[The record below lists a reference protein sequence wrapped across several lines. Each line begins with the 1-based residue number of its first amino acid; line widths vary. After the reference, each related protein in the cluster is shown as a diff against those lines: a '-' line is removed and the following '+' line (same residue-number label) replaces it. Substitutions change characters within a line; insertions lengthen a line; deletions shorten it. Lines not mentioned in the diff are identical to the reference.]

1 MRASTTTLDDMS
13 SDAPDATSGT
23 DTSVSNTPVDIKPRS
38 RDVTD
43 GMQKAPSRSMLRAI
57 GMGDADWEKPQVAIA
72 SSWNEVTPCNM
83 TLRKL
88 AEHAKAGVNE
98 AGGFGM
104 EFGTITVS
112 DGISMGH
119 EGMRASLVSREVITD
134 SVETVMHAERLDG
147 FVGLAG
153 CDKSIPGM
161 LMAAA
166 RLDLASVF
174 VYNGSIMPGE
184 HNGRALDI
192 TSVFEAVGA
201 HAAGTIDDQELY
213 DIELKACPGE
223 GACGGMFTANTMSSI
238 AEAIGMSL
246 PGSASPP
253 AIDPRREDDAR
264 RAGAAVVNQLRLG
277 ITPRQIMTKAAF
289 ENAIALTSALGGST
303 NAVLHLL
310 AIANEAGVALELD
323 DFNRIADKVP
333 HIADMTPG
341 GKFHM
346 SDLDKVGGVPMV
358 LQHLLDHGMLNGECL
373 TVTGKTMAEN
383 LAEMDLPAPDGV
395 VVHPIDAP
403 IHDEGGINILSG
415 SLAPKGSVVKVAG
428 LSSDQMHF
436 EGPARVFDDESYA
449 MDAILAGEINAG
461 DVIVIRYEG
470 PKGGPG
476 MREMLAITGALKGAG
491 RGGDCALITDGRF
504 SGGTWGFCI
513 GHVAPEATDGG
524 PIAFVEEGDTILI
537 DVPSKTLDL
546 QVDDATLN
554 ARKDGW
560 QPNAPRYT
568 SGVLGKYARLVQG
581 AETGAIT
588 NPL

>member
-1 MRASTTTLDDMS
+1 MS
-13 SDAPDATSGT
+13 ADNQ
-23 DTSVSNTPVDIKPRS
+23 NTPVDIKPRS

-57 GMGDADWEKPQVAIA
+57 GMGDDDWEKPQIGLANA
-72 SSWNEVTPCNM
+72 WNEVTPCNM

-88 AEHAKAGVNE
+88 AAQAKAGVNA

-184 HNGRALDI
+184 HNGKALDI

-201 HAAGTIDDQELY
+201 HAAGMIDDQELH
-213 DIELKACPGE
+213 DIEVKACPGE

-238 AEAIGMSL
+238 AEALGMSL

-253 AIDPRREDDAR
+253 AIDPRREADAR
-264 RAGAAVVNQLRLG
+264 LAGEAVVGLLRLG
-277 ITPRQIMTKAAF
+277 ITSRQIMTKPAF

-310 AIANEAGVALELD
+310 AIANEAGVDLQLD

-346 SDLDKVGGVPMV
+346 SDLDKVGGVPGV
-358 LQHLLDHGMLNGECL
+358 LKHLLDNGMLNGDCM

-383 LAEMDLPAPDGV
+383 LNAMDIAEPDGV
-395 VVHPIDAP
+395 VVHPVSAP
-403 IHDEGGINILSG
+403 IHSEGGINILTG
-415 SLAPKGSVVKVAG
+415 SLAPLGSVVKVAG
-428 LSSDQMHF
+428 LTAEQMHF
-436 EGPARVFDDESYA
+436 EGPARVYDDESFA
-449 MDAILAGEINAG
+449 MEAILAGEINAG

-491 RGGDCALITDGRF
+491 RGGDVALITDGRF

-513 GHVAPEATDGG
+513 GHVAPEAADGG
-524 PIAFVEEGDTILI
+524 PIAFIEEGDSIFI
-537 DVPSKTLDL
+537 DVPSKKLDL
-546 QVDDATLN
+546 QVADEVLA
-554 ARKDGW
+554 ARKVGW

-568 SGVLGKYARLVQG
+568 TGVLGKYARLVQG